1 MEGRTFL
8 KQRIYI
14 IASKTVRL
22 SIQDAFPQPSYK
34 LCNCRKICGCK
45 ILVKCSFLTK
55 GRAKTV
61 DQIYLL
67 MDRGRF
73 NVNTLAENLCM
84 SPRQFHRK
92 ITALTGDTPASYI
105 LRIKMQK
112 ARQLLESK
120 PGMTVEEIAEKCG
133 FEHVSS
139 FYHSFKK
146 MHGTTPAN
154 YKKGGGI

>member
-1 MEGRTFL
+1 MEGRMFL

-22 SIQDAFPQPSYK
+22 SIQDVFSQPSCK
-34 LCNCRKICGCK
+34 LYNCRKIYGCK
-45 ILVKCSFLTK
+45 IL
-55 GRAKTV
+55 
-61 DQIYLL
+61 
-67 MDRGRF
+67 
-73 NVNTLAENLCM
+73 
-84 SPRQFHRK
+84 
-92 ITALTGDTPASYI
+92 ALTGDTPASYI

-139 FYHSFKK
+139 FYHSFKR
-146 MHGTTPAN
+146 MHGTTRGRN
-154 YKKGGGI
+154 VIEKM